1 MSDLFYFILP
11 HPKADF
17 TQSKF
22 YQEAR
27 NKNTLN
33 ITMQWYYQLL
43 TDLQTFSIS
52 TEIQFG

>member
-11 HPKADF
+11 HPKTAF
-17 TQSKF
+17 TQIKF
-22 YQEAR
+22 SQEAR

-43 TDLQTFSIS
+43 TDLQAFSIS